1 MDTWSHSSSGTVF
14 AAVCRWQRS
23 HVSIHSRPVR
33 RLTPQPTDR
42 GRADRPSLKEGVT
55 EKDFIGSAVLSTSL
69 SSLKGEVSSHKGIFD
84 EEAENRERLAGVF
97 QRIHRRHTARKVHDH
112 TPYTACR
119 KCGAMAWEQ
128 AYDDWYCFRCGN
140 RGYWHGTGA
149 EREFV
154 QGGAHGA

>member
-42 GRADRPSLKEGVT
+42 GRADRPSLKGEDT

-69 SSLKGEVSSHKGIFD
+69 FPLKGAVSSHKGIFD
-84 EEAENRERLAGVF
+84 EGILQRQTETAGCLKIFLMISPISPETSWMTGHSRRQSRLFTERRLFVAGLTE
-97 QRIHRRHTARKVHDH
+97 RRVRQNT
-112 TPYTACR
+112 
-119 KCGAMAWEQ
+119 
-128 AYDDWYCFRCGN
+128 
-140 RGYWHGTGA
+140 
-149 EREFV
+149 
-154 QGGAHGA
+154 